1 MATQSST
8 RCRDQKQGCERS
20 AGEAPQP
27 GSCVFLLTQNLEST
41 TRIRLLELAWIF
53 IWGRLLPGPCPNR
66 LYSLIDNI
74 VRGSS
79 AVPGE
84 IHIPRPGMSER
95 HNLAGMSLNELLQ
108 GRPVAVIGA
117 GLVGAGWA
125 IVFAQAGLNVR
136 IYDVNPEAT
145 KSALA
150 LIAEQLKEL
159 EGFGLIDDPAA
170 IAALVKPAFQLAD
183 AVEGAAYAQES
194 VLERVEL
201 KRSLMEELEEVAPFD
216 LVIGSSSSGIPASAF
231 THGLKIASR
240 VLVVHP
246 VNPPYLV
253 PVVELVPSPDTS
265 PATAE
270 FADALMRGLK
280 RSVVHVRKEVQGFVL
295 NRLQSALLREAWAL
309 VEDGVAS
316 CEDIDRTM
324 RDGLGWRW
332 SFMGPFE
339 TIDLNAQGGVADY
352 ANRLGTL
359 CQEIALSRTHQEPWS
374 AELISKV
381 EAERRSVLSQDDLA
395 SRRAWRDRR
404 LMALA
409 ADRQKETM
417 P

>member
-1 MATQSST
+1 MGKSP
-8 RCRDQKQGCERS
+8 K
-20 AGEAPQP
+20 
-27 GSCVFLLTQNLEST
+27 
-41 TRIRLLELAWIF
+41 
-53 IWGRLLPGPCPNR
+53 
-66 LYSLIDNI
+66 
-74 VRGSS
+74 
-79 AVPGE
+79 
-84 IHIPRPGMSER
+84 
-95 HNLAGMSLNELLQ
+95 ELLQ

-125 IVFAQAGLNVR
+125 IVFARAGLQVR
-136 IYDVNPEAT
+136 LYDVNPEAT
-145 KSALA
+145 RWALA

-159 EGFGLIDDPAA
+159 KGFGLIEDPAA
-170 IAALVKPAFQLAD
+170 TAALVKPVFGLAE
-183 AVEGAAYAQES
+183 ALEGAAYAQES

-201 KRSLMEELEEVAPFD
+201 KRSILKEIEAVAPLD

-231 THGLKIASR
+231 THGLNIAPR

-265 PATAE
+265 RATVE

-339 TIDLNAQGGVADY
+339 TIDLNAPGGVADY
-352 ANRLGTL
+352 AQRLGPL
-359 CQEIALSRTHQEPWS
+359 YYSIARSRTEDGPWDE
-374 AELISKV
+374 ALIERV
-381 EAERRSVLSQDDLA
+381 EQ
-395 SRRAWRDRR
+395 DRR
-404 LMALA
+404 QHLS
-409 ADRQKETM
+409 
-417 P
+417 

>member
-1 MATQSST
+1 M
-8 RCRDQKQGCERS
+8 
-20 AGEAPQP
+20 
-27 GSCVFLLTQNLEST
+27 
-41 TRIRLLELAWIF
+41 
-53 IWGRLLPGPCPNR
+53 
-66 LYSLIDNI
+66 
-74 VRGSS
+74 
-79 AVPGE
+79 
-84 IHIPRPGMSER
+84 RPE
-95 HNLAGMSLNELLQ
+95 ELLK

-125 IVFAQAGLNVR
+125 IVFAQAGLQVR
-136 IYDVNPEAT
+136 IYDADPQAT
-145 KSALA
+145 ERALS

-159 EGFGLIDDPAA
+159 SSFGLVDNPVA
-170 IAALVKPAFQLAD
+170 IAAHVTPTYRLAE
-183 AVEGAAYAQES
+183 AVDGSAYAQES

-201 KRSLMEELEEVAPFD
+201 KRGLMQELEEVGTSD

-231 THGLKIASR
+231 TRGLKISSR

-253 PVVELVPSPDTS
+253 PVVELVPSPETS
-265 PATAE
+265 RATVE

-280 RSVVHVRKEVQGFVL
+280 RSVVLVRKEVQGFVL

-316 CEDIDRTM
+316 CEDIDRTI

-359 CQEIALSRTHQEPWS
+359 CQEIAQSRTHQEPWS
-374 AELISKV
+374 TELISKV
-381 EAERRSVLSQDDLA
+381 EAERRSVLSQNDLA
-395 SRRAWRDRR
+395 RRRAWRDRQ

-409 ADRQKETM
+409 ATRQRETK
-417 P
+417 PLRD

>member
-1 MATQSST
+1 M
-8 RCRDQKQGCERS
+8 
-20 AGEAPQP
+20 
-27 GSCVFLLTQNLEST
+27 
-41 TRIRLLELAWIF
+41 
-53 IWGRLLPGPCPNR
+53 
-66 LYSLIDNI
+66 
-74 VRGSS
+74 
-79 AVPGE
+79 
-84 IHIPRPGMSER
+84 
-95 HNLAGMSLNELLQ
+95 ELLQ

-125 IVFAQAGLNVR
+125 IVFARAGLQVR

-145 KSALA
+145 RWALA
-150 LIAEQLKEL
+150 LIAGQLKEL
-159 EGFGLIDDPAA
+159 EGFGLIDDPVAT
-170 IAALVKPAFQLAD
+170 AALVQPAYGLAE
-183 AVEGAAYAQES
+183 ALKGAAYAQES

-201 KRSLMEELEEVAPFD
+201 KRSILKEIEAVAPLD

-231 THGLKIASR
+231 THGLNIASR

-265 PATAE
+265 RATVE

-352 ANRLGTL
+352 ANRLGAL
-359 CQEIALSRTHQEPWS
+359 CQEIAQSRTHEEPWS
-374 AELISKV
+374 ADLISKV
-381 EAERRSVLSQDDLA
+381 EAERRSVLSQDELA
-395 SRRAWRDRR
+395 NRRAWRDRR
-404 LMALA
+404 LMAFA
-409 ADRQKETM
+409 AAREKEPM
-417 P
+417 S